1 MDVVNSFE
9 SPNTRAMA
17 RVEYGFLLLAS
28 VVITL
33 YHWAEVRV
41 IPLIILFSYID
52 IIGYFPGAIAYRRYQ
67 GKVPDIYYVLYN
79 GAHNFFT
86 AAIVAALWC
95 YFVEVEWALMGILIH
110 LFGDRSLFGN
120 GFKSRTMSFEPRIHP
135 LYAKFQALMAHERKL
150 NGTVVDSA
158 RKFLWAERF
167 GNHPSLFLTLNSGIS
182 TFTVEGLAG
191 YLPFQDD
198 GKCLFILT
206 GVISSADNRE
216 PLLKAFISHAVE
228 HGRELSCVQLR
239 RDQAELF
246 ERLGFHVNQMGCSYT
261 LDLERFTMAGSPFMS
276 LRNKIKR
283 AEKAGVIVKE
293 LGVDLPNGPD
303 QQRMLSSITEEW
315 LKAKGSKKLLS
326 FMVGDLGA
334 SGLDKER
341 IFVAVL
347 HDKIVGFI
355 SYVPAF
361 GEYNGWMHDLTRR
374 VSKVPPGTMELVNVE
389 AIKRFKQEGEKY
401 LNFGL
406 TPFYGVTDE
415 FDTYSSRSR
424 LLRWILGAL
433 EKQGQRIYPAA
444 SQVAYKL
451 KWQPMSV
458 TPEYFATYGKF
469 RVGILL
475 RLMKLTNAI

>member
-1 MDVVNSFE
+1 MDTVNSFE

-17 RVEYGFLLLAS
+17 RLEYGFLLVAS
-28 VVITL
+28 VAITL
-33 YHWAEVRV
+33 YHWGDVRI

-52 IIGYFPGAIAYRRYQ
+52 IIGYFPGAIAYRRCK
-67 GKVPDIYYVLYN
+67 GKVADFYYVLYN
-79 GAHNFFT
+79 GAHNFLT
-86 AAIVAALWC
+86 AALVAALWC

-120 GFKSRTMSFEPRIHP
+120 GFKSRAMSFEPRIHP
-135 LYAKFQALMAHERKL
+135 LYEKFEALMARERKL
-150 NGTVVDSA
+150 NGTVVDIG

-167 GNHPSLFLTLNSGIS
+167 GNHPSLFLTLSSDIS

-206 GVISSADNRE
+206 GVISAADNRE
-216 PLLKAFISHAVE
+216 SLLKAFISHAVE
-228 HGRELSCVQLR
+228 HGRELCCVQLR
-239 RDQAELF
+239 QDQAPLF
-246 ERLGFHVNQMGCSYT
+246 ERLGFQVNQMGCSYT
-261 LDLERFTMAGSPFMS
+261 LDLERFSMAGSPFMS

-326 FMVGDLGA
+326 FMVGDLA
-334 SGLDKER
+334 ANGLNKER

-347 HDKIVGFI
+347 NDKIVGFI

-374 VSKVPPGTMELVNVE
+374 LAEVPPGTMELVNVE

-406 TPFYGVTDE
+406 TPFYGVDDE
-415 FDTYSSRSR
+415 FDTYTSRSH
-424 LLRWILGAL
+424 LLKWILSAL
-433 EKQGQRIYPAA
+433 EKYGQRIYPAA

-451 KWQPMSV
+451 KWQPMVV

-475 RLMKLTNAI
+475 RLMKLTNAL